1 MNKLLNTFKV
11 FLFISF
17 LLLFSGCQEKR
28 QSFSEMTS
36 AKWENDINYLFQ
48 NLEKKHINLYHSSS
62 KDTVRSKISNLV
74 NKLPNL
80 SDDAVFVSISK
91 IMRSFDDSHTGIWAQ
106 PKFYDSYPIEFFV
119 FDDTEIRVVQAP
131 KNHPELLGA
140 KLISID
146 NTMLNEV
153 LKELL
158 LVIQCADN
166 WHSERERLARY
177 LKYSKI
183 LKYTGIAD
191 KESSAT
197 FEFLLEN
204 GTQKTVKLEALP
216 KTEYENYLGNPLY
229 FKSPFQYEKALIG
242 TSYLWYQPND
252 ELKTGYIHFSSYP
265 NALQMRRF
273 GVAVSK
279 DIIQRGVKTIIIDV
293 RNNGGGDFY
302 VGLQLIKFLSFLDQ
316 IDWENGVYVLTSRQ
330 TYSAGMSNTAHFKQ
344 LLNAKIIGEPTGAN
358 PNDYQDAQTFQLP
371 NSKLQVQY
379 SKRYYRFQDT
389 VSQGILPDVYI
400 KPNWQD
406 FKKGIDSSLEWI
418 LNDIRFK
425 KNKASLQQ
433 GIYTTSQK

>member
-1 MNKLLNTFKV
+1 MNRLK
-11 FLFISF
+11 IF
-17 LLLFSGCQEKR
+17 LLIISLLPFSGCQEKR
-28 QSFSEMTS
+28 QSSSEMTP
-36 AKWENDINYLFQ
+36 AKWENDMDYLFQ
-48 NLEKKHINLYHSSS
+48 NLEKKHLNLYHSSS
-62 KDTVRSKISNLV
+62 KDTLRSKITNLV
-74 NKLPNL
+74 NNLPNL

-91 IMRSFDDSHTGIWAQ
+91 IIRSLDDSHTGIWAQ
-106 PKFYDSYPIEFFV
+106 PQFYDSYPIAFFV
-119 FDDTEIRVVQAP
+119 FDDSEIRVVQAP

-146 NTMLNEV
+146 NTMLNEA

-158 LVIQCADN
+158 LVIQSADN

-197 FEFLLEN
+197 FQFLLDN
-204 GTQKTVKLEALP
+204 GTPKSVKLEALP
-216 KTEYENYLGNPLY
+216 KTEYDNHLGNPLY
-229 FKSPFQYEKALIG
+229 FKNPFQYEKSSIG
-242 TSYLWYQPND
+242 TSYIWYQPND
-252 ELKTGYIHFSSYP
+252 ELKTGYIYFSSYP
-265 NALQMRRF
+265 DALQMRRF
-273 GVAVSK
+273 GVAISR
-279 DIIQRGVKTIIIDV
+279 DIIRRGIKNIIIDV

-302 VGLQLIKFLSFLDQ
+302 VGLQLVKLLSFLDQ
-316 IDWENGVYVLTSRQ
+316 INWENGVYVLTSRQ

-389 VSQGILPDVYI
+389 VSQGIFPDVYI
-400 KPNWQD
+400 KPNWED
-406 FKKGIDSSLEWI
+406 FKKGIDSNLEWV
-418 LNDIRFK
+418 LEDIRFK
-425 KNKASLQQ
+425 ENKASLQQ
-433 GIYTTSQK
+433 GI

>member
-1 MNKLLNTFKV
+1 MNRLK
-11 FLFISF
+11 IF
-17 LLLFSGCQEKR
+17 LLIIFLLPFSGCQEKR
-28 QSFSEMTS
+28 QSSSEMTP
-36 AKWENDINYLFQ
+36 AKWENDIDYLFE
-48 NLEKKHINLYHSSS
+48 NLEKKHLNLYHSIS
-62 KDTVRSKISNLV
+62 KDTLRSKVSNLV
-74 NKLPNL
+74 KNLPNL

-91 IMRSFDDSHTGIWAQ
+91 IIRSLDDSHTGIWAEPQ
-106 PKFYDSYPIEFFV
+106 FYDSYPIGFFV

-153 LKELL
+153 LEELL

-166 WHSERERLARY
+166 WYSERERLAAY

-183 LKYTGIAD
+183 LKHTGIAN

-197 FEFLLEN
+197 FHFLLEN
-204 GTQKTVKLEALP
+204 GTLKSVKLEALP
-216 KTEYENYLGNPLY
+216 KTEHENHLGYPLS
-229 FKSPFQYEKALIG
+229 FKSPFQYEKSWIG

-252 ELKTGYIHFSSYP
+252 AFKTGYIQFSSYP

-273 GVAVSK
+273 GVAISK
-279 DIIQRGVKTIIIDV
+279 DIIQRGIQNIIIDL

-302 VGLQLIKFLSFLDQ
+302 VGLQLVKFLSFLDQ
-316 IDWENGVYVLTSRQ
+316 IDWRNGVYVLTSRK

-389 VSQGILPDVYI
+389 VSQGIFPDVYI
-400 KPNWQD
+400 KPNWED
-406 FKKGIDSSLEWI
+406 FKKGIDSNLEWV
-418 LNDIRFK
+418 LEDIRFK
-425 KNKASLQQ
+425 ENNVYNQSF
-433 GIYTTSQK
+433 